1 MKKFI
6 TLFLTT
12 LSFIGFA
19 IAKPI
24 DPSTAKI
31 VGQNFLKTRVT
42 SGTLGQNL
50 NLSLVYTSASKA
62 TSINSNATPLNYFF
76 VFSIN
81 EKQGYVI
88 VSADDI
94 VIPVLGYS
102 DEIGFDPNKIPSNV
116 SKWLEGYKGE
126 IRYAITNN
134 LAATPEITK
143 EWTDLIKGTF
153 GKQKLNKKG
162 SVNPLVKTKWNQSPY
177 YNSLCPYDNTAK
189 DRTVTG
195 CVATAMAQVMKFWNY
210 PTSGTGFHSYNHSKY
225 GTLSANFGST
235 TYNWSSMP
243 NQVTSSNTAVATL
256 MYHCGV
262 SVDMNYDVAANG
274 GSGAYVISSASPVTN
289 CTEYAL
295 KNYFGYKT
303 TLKGVEK
310 NNYTQSQWL
319 SLMKAEFDAGR
330 PVVYAGFGSG
340 GGHCFV
346 SDGYDNSDY
355 LHFNWGW
362 DGAYDGYFS
371 VNALNPGGTGTG
383 GGSGKYNSNQQAVI
397 GIEPPSG
404 STTYDL
410 DITANV
416 TASSSNVNYGSS
428 FTISTNFTN
437 KSSTTFKGTYCAAI
451 FDKDNKFVDYVDS
464 IVESTGL
471 PVNYTYKNNLVFSY
485 AGGYTLLPGSYTIY
499 MFYKPIGGNWKQ
511 IFSSGSYSYYTTINI
526 KNSSTIEMNSD
537 MTLTP
542 TEFVKGKSASVNL
555 NLLNTGTATFYGDYQ
570 VNLYNLDGSFAETI
584 GTINEPNGLPYNY
597 TYNSPYLKFSS
608 TAITSEPGTY
618 LLAAVFKSNSSSSWY
633 IVGSSGFQNPIK
645 VNVTEPEIS
654 PDKYEVNNTISQA
667 YSLSL
672 SYTNNVS
679 KPNTA
684 DANCHTGTDYDYY
697 KVVLPSGYNY
707 TIKAELLDLYNN
719 NSKDYTLD
727 GLFSYSTDGTTWS
740 DAYDDKMPNDITV
753 NNGGTVY
760 FLNSPFFTGEVGTY
774 LLDLY
779 VTRSP
784 ILSAEK
790 DITAF
795 TINGIIGNSA
805 IDANA
810 ATVKLTVN
818 ASTNIT
824 SLAPTISISNFAS
837 INPNSSAARDFTN
850 PVNYTVTAQDNSTKV
865 WTVTVTKQ
873 SGSISD
879 KFTHSDFIKIYPNPA
894 KDFIEID
901 FSELQLESNQIQ
913 IIDMQGKISSYYLS
927 NQGNKSYQLNTT
939 DFRNGIYFMQLTTN
953 KGILSKI
960 FSVVK

>member
-410 DITANV
+410 DISANV

>member
-1 MKKFI
+1 MKKVISTCLLILAFI
-6 TLFLTT
+6 SSMT
-12 LSFIGFA
+12 
-19 IAKPI
+19 AKQI
-24 DPSTAKI
+24 DQSTAMT

-42 SGTLGQNL
+42 SSTLGQNL
-50 NLSLVYTSASKA
+50 NLNLVYTLASLAKNA
-62 TSINSNATPLNYFF
+62 NSKTKPLNYFF
-76 VFSIN
+76 VFNIN
-81 EKQGYVI
+81 DDKGYVI

-177 YNSLCPYDNTAK
+177 YNSLCPYDKTAK
-189 DRTVTG
+189 ENAVTG

-210 PTSGTGFHSYNHSKY
+210 PSSGTGFHSYNEDNY

-235 TYNWSSMP
+235 TYDWSSMP
-243 NQVTSSNTAVATL
+243 NQVTSTNTAVATL

-262 SVDMNYDVAANG
+262 GVDMNYGVNS
-274 GSGAYVISSASPVTN
+274 SGAYVISSASQGTH
-289 CTEYAL
+289 CAEYAL
-295 KNYFGYKT
+295 KTYFGYKS
-303 TLKGVEK
+303 TLKGIRK
-310 NNYTQSQWL
+310 SNYTTSQWL
-319 SLMKAEFDAGR
+319 STVKAEFDAGR
-330 PVVYAGFGSG
+330 PIVYAGFGNG

-346 SDGYDNSDY
+346 SDGYDNNDY

-362 DGAYDGYFS
+362 NGSYDGYFLIT
-371 VNALNPGGTGTG
+371 ALNPGGTGTG
-383 GGSGKYNSNQQAVI
+383 GGTGKYNSDQQAVI

-404 STTYDL
+404 STTYNL
-410 DITANV
+410 DITV
-416 TASSSNVNYGSS
+416 DLEASSSDINYGDA
-428 FTISTNFTN
+428 FTVSTNIKN
-437 KSSTTFKGTYCAAI
+437 KGTTTFKGTYCTAI

-464 IVESTGL
+464 VVESNGL
-471 PVNYTYKNNLVFSY
+471 QANYTYSSDLVFSY
-485 AGGYTLLPGSYTIY
+485 AGSYNLLPGSYTIL
-499 MFYKPIGGNWKQ
+499 MFYRPVGGNWKQ

-526 KNSSTIEMNSD
+526 KYSNTIEMYSD

-555 NLLNTGTATFYGDYQ
+555 NLLNTGTATFYGDYE

-584 GTINEPNGLPYNY
+584 ATINETNGLPYNY
-597 TYNSPYLKFSS
+597 TYSSPYLTFSS
-608 TAITSEPGTY
+608 TEITSEPGTY
-618 LLAAVFKSNSSSSWY
+618 LLAAVFKSNSSSSY
-633 IVGSSGFQNPIK
+633 DLVGSSSFQNPIK

-654 PDKYEVNNTISQA
+654 PDKYEVNNVISQA

-719 NSKDYTLD
+719 NSNEYTLD

-760 FLNSPFFTGEVGTY
+760 FLNSPYFTGETGTY

-784 ILSAEK
+784 ILSSARN
-790 DITAF
+790 ITAF
-795 TINGIIGNSA
+795 TVGGIVGTA
-805 IDANA
+805 TIDTNA

-818 ASTNIT
+818 SSTNIT
-824 SLAPTISISNFAS
+824 SLTPTISISNYAS
-837 INPNSSAARDFTN
+837 INPGSSIARDFTN
-850 PVNYTVTAQDNSTKV
+850 PISYTVTAQDNSTKV
-865 WTVTVTKQ
+865 WSITVTRQ
-873 SGSISD
+873 SGSIND
-879 KFTHSDFIKIYPNPA
+879 RFTHSDLVKVYPNPA
-894 KDFIEID
+894 KDFIGID
-901 FSELQLESNQIQ
+901 LLELQLQTNQIQ
-913 IIDMQGKISSYYLS
+913 IIDMQGKINSYYLS

-939 DFRNGIYFMQLTTN
+939 AFRNGIYFMQLTTD
-953 KGILSKI
+953 KGIINKRFI
-960 FSVVK
+960 VAK